1 MKGVIITLKSKD
13 ILKSHSESEK
23 NLQILLDCS
32 SLKHVICT
40 FSSHNLDNSLSLS
53 SSQGILWWEQKF
65 KNLRHCFTL

>member
-32 SLKHVICT
+32 SLKHVIFT

-53 SSQGILWWEQKF
+53 SSQGILWWGQKF
-65 KNLRHCFTL
+65 KNLRHCFSL